1 MYDPDQ
7 NKNDLIKTLKRF
19 WIPLLEQA
27 LEQARQLL
35 DKLERE
41 R

>member
-7 NKNDLIKTLKRF
+7 NKNDLIKTLKRV